1 MSFDFEKEDHSVVGE
16 PLVESWHANIGPTG
30 K

>member
-1 MSFDFEKEDHSVVGE
+1 MSFDFEKEDQSVVGE
-16 PLVESWHANIGPTG
+16 PLIERWHANIVAVA